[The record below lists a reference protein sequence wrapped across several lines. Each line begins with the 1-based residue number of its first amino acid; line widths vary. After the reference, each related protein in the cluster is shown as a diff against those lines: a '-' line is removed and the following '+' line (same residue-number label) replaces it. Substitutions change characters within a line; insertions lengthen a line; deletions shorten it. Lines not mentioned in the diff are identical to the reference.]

1 MNTIATGMTVLA
13 LVVAGL
19 TVGLVARSGRTAGAI
34 ALVVVLALSVVEYAL
49 ASGGVLRE
57 WTRRPPPLLLAAAI
71 PVLIAV
77 ATAFGPIGRR
87 IAASSSFAAIIGI
100 QTFRLPLELLMHRAA
115 EAGLMPVQM
124 SYSGRNFDI
133 LTGALAIPVA
143 LLETRS
149 STPRGV
155 VVAWN
160 LLGTL
165 LLVNIVT
172 VAIASTPIF
181 AAFGPEHL
189 NTWVADPPYVFLPSI
204 LVPAAAFGHTL
215 TWRKLIQKGKSVSAT
230 IAEV

>member
-1 MNTIATGMTVLA
+1 MIATGMTMLA

-19 TVGLVARSGRTAGAI
+19 TVALIARCGRTAGGI
-34 ALVVVLALSVVEYAL
+34 ALVVVLAVFAIEYAL

-57 WTRRPPPLLLAAAI
+57 WTRRPPPLLLAAGI
-71 PVLIAV
+71 PILIALG
-77 ATAFGPIGRR
+77 TALGPVGRR

-115 EAGLMPVQM
+115 ENGLMPMQM

-133 LTGALAIPVA
+133 LTGILAIPVA
-143 LLETRS
+143 ILAARS
-149 STPRGV
+149 PSPRRV
-155 VVAWN
+155 IFAWN

-165 LLVNIVT
+165 LLLNIVT

-181 AAFGPEHL
+181 AAFGQEHL

-204 LVPAAAFGHTL
+204 LVPAAAFCHTL
-215 TWRKLIQKGKSVSAT
+215 TWRKLQLPKGSPASVT
-230 IAEV
+230 RV